1 MGMSARRKKLFST
14 DKQRYAPQSN
24 DMHRKATIC
33 TAKAVVDI
41 PTILLSISI
50 R

>member
-24 DMHRKATIC
+24 DMHRKSGGGHPHDSAFY
-33 TAKAVVDI
+33 KYPVK
-41 PTILLSISI
+41 
-50 R
+50 